1 MVIQCVQDLMMEDLF
16 IYLFFS
22 SLFSILLCFCSQDK
36 IDMTENDYVGLC
48 ESALVII

>member
-22 SLFSILLCFCSQDK
+22 SFFSIFLCFCSQDK